1 MASVVL
7 LGVGYL
13 VYKVFENLPDKEIPL
28 PQEAKEFSELP
39 EVSPE
44 TINELGFSKTVTQRV
59 EPLLRKELWVE
70 AARESAVALYDVIRN
85 KSGVHEDSTT
95 LVRSVFRGTKRV
107 LKFVNIAPEHIK
119 NADEGLIHYLEAFST
134 HTRKI
139 HMHASVS
146 LSRKE
151 TFLIVNMAAFLAEQ
165 VENKTIHARV
175 APANTTP

>member
-1 MASVVL
+1 MSSNINIDIEISDDAMKVIMASVVL

-13 VYKVFENLPDKEIPL
+13 VYKVFENLPENEIPL

-44 TINELGFSKTVTQRV
+44 TVDELGFSESVTKRT
-59 EPLLRKELWVE
+59 EPLLSKELWVE
-70 AARESAVALYDVIRN
+70 AARESSVALYDVIRQ
-85 KSGVHEDSTT
+85 KSGVQED
-95 LVRSVFRGTKRV
+95 
-107 LKFVNIAPEHIK
+107 
-119 NADEGLIHYLEAFST
+119 
-134 HTRKI
+134 TRKI

-165 VENKTIHARV
+165 VEKKTIL
-175 APANTTP
+175 ANTM